1 MLILKIH
8 LTKREKVRGVGGDD
22 FGVLLVCGFY
32 GDSHRFSVGMGWLWG
47 LRSNFYGSPV
57 AFSALLVDA

>member
-1 MLILKIH
+1 M
-8 LTKREKVRGVGGDD
+8 GVDD

-32 GDSHRFSVGMGWLWG
+32 GDSHRFFVGMGWLWE
-47 LRSNFYGSPV
+47 LRSNFYCSPV